1 MHGGLGGAAAW
12 FCPLPRRCCPDR
24 IARGHPSCLG
34 SILLFIHS
42 SLPIGTFL
50 SWWLLVYACPLVLW
64 CALWCSGALW
74 CSVVLAVVC
83 AACGFW
89 LVFALFF
96 DDSLVMFDDD
106 HFLRSNIRANVGG
119 VRNTVRGSRFG
130 GEVVVVVRAHQTT
143 WLYCAQEIPR
153 LHENKKTHT
162 HHFSPRS
169 SIIIQNTSILRF
181 LISLPHF

>member
-1 MHGGLGGAAAW
+1 MHGGGAWGRGGLALLL
-12 FCPLPRRCCPDR
+12 CPEHRPDR

-50 SWWLLVYACPLVLW
+50 GVLLACVCLS
-64 CALWCSGALW
+64 SGALVCW
-74 CSVVLAVVC
+74 CSVVLCGACCFVC
-83 AACGFW
+83 WCSC
-89 LVFALFF
+89 ALFF
-96 DDSLVMFDDD
+96 DDSLMMFGDD

-119 VRNTVRGSRFG
+119 VRNPVRGSRFG
-130 GEVVVVVRAHQTT
+130 GEVVVVVVRAHQTT
-143 WLYCAQEIPR
+143 WLYCAQEISR